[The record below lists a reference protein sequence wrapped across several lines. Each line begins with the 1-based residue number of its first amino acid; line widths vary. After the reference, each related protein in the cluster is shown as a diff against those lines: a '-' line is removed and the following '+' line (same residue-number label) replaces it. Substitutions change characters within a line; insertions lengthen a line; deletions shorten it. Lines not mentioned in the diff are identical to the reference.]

1 MILVCG
7 VWLVSKRYV
16 HIQLLSELWGGLRA
30 MGGDHELIVNEV
42 YALYYFHLYHKAH
55 ISCLWGA

>member
-1 MILVCG
+1 
-7 VWLVSKRYV
+7 
-16 HIQLLSELWGGLRA
+16 

-55 ISCLWGA
+55 ISCLWWAYKKISIAKICKTLKFIVFNTDIYL